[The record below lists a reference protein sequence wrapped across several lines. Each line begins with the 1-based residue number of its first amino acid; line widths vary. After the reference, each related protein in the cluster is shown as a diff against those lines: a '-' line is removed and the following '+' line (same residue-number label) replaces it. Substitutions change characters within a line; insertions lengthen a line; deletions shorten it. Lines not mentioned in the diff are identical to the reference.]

1 MFRIPLPSPDTALL
15 LTPRW
20 GNLPVPFQVALLV
33 LLLLIPIGLIVWLYR
48 YELHLVPRSTATGL
62 LLLRLVVLVL
72 LVFLVGLQPVL
83 GRDVK
88 EELPGRVLIAVDRS
102 ASMDVAD
109 PQRPPVDKLR
119 LARALD
125 LVGDLCTKEQLDSWI
140 KAYEEKK
147 LPEWIG
153 PDEFP
158 NDPEKRKQVARDRFR
173 AYEQVCARVDVLTRT
188 QTARRLLSPEGAN
201 LLAGIA
207 AKHKVELLGFAQ
219 ESWNVKPDDL
229 EDLFRPLTPQPPLPQ
244 RGEGEKD
251 KPLPP
256 LPSVGE
262 GGRGVRGAEGG
273 EGKDRGQRTDLR
285 VPLERALELSAPNK
299 GKVLGVVLLTDGQHN
314 VHEDV
319 AGRPRGTPAKRA
331 LDLGEQKLPLYPVG
345 LGARQAPPDIVVV
358 DTKAPPAV
366 FKDVDADV
374 TARIKVSG
382 LPDLK
387 EVVVELQ
394 RPDGQPPLEQTLQLD
409 GTDRYYNVHF
419 QVRLDKPGTQA
430 LTVKA
435 RPAAKEIRTDNNSR
449 PVVINVADDKMR
461 VLLIDGEARWEFH
474 YLFNVLQRD
483 RAMQLQ
489 SVVFAQPRVGKIEEE
504 ELTKAGNPA
513 RTLPEGPDAL
523 AGFDCIILGDVTPEQ
538 LPPAERVRLEKY
550 VGDRGGTLVLLAGK
564 RSLPLAFVGQPGG
577 AEADQDP
584 LLKLLPIEQPR
595 VVAPVQGFPVTLT
608 EEGRLSSFLQMD
620 PVADESLNRWAEL
633 PPHYW
638 GIIGKAKPGAVPLA
652 YFHDERVAG
661 ADKKQRAE
669 REREQ
674 ALIVRQNY
682 GFGRVLFV
690 GLESTW
696 RWRYKIGD
704 VYHHRFWSQ
713 TIRWAASDKPLV
725 GGNDAVRFGTRGA
738 VFSQGQPVDVVVRL
752 AEEIKPLAADALA
765 GARILRQP
773 DGARPGAAEEA
784 VAVVPLARKEA
795 QPRLLEGQVPP
806 GLSPG
811 KYFIE
816 LAIPELADKLQ
827 APPGPDGKPGKLRAE
842 FTVTGAEG
850 DEMVE
855 LATNWPLL
863 EELAAKSGGKAF
875 APENAAALL
884 ELLTKQSITHTD
896 HFELQ
901 LWQWWGTLALFLVLL
916 TVEWVARKMAGLP

>member
-20 GNLPVPFQVALLV
+20 GNLPFPFQVALLV

-48 YELHLVPRSTATGL
+48 YELHLVPRATATGL
-62 LLLRLVVLVL
+62 LLLRLVVLLL

-109 PQRPPVDKLR
+109 PQRPPPDKLR

-125 LVGDLCTKEQLDSWI
+125 LANDLCTKEQLDSWI
-140 KAYEEKK
+140 KAYDEKK
-147 LPEWIG
+147 LPEWVTA
-153 PDEFP
+153 DEFP
-158 NDPEKRKQVARDRFR
+158 NDLEKRKQVARDRFR
-173 AYEQVCARVDVLTRT
+173 AYEKVCARVDVLTRT

-219 ESWNVKPDDL
+219 ESWNVRPDDL
-229 EDLFRPLTPQPPLPQ
+229 NDLFRSLTDDTDKDKDQPPKKDEAKKDADPQ
-244 RGEGEKD
+244 
-251 KPLPP
+251 KP
-256 LPSVGE
+256 
-262 GGRGVRGAEGG
+262 
-273 EGKDRGQRTDLR
+273 KDRGQRTDLR
-285 VPLERALELSAPNK
+285 VPLERALELSAPDK

-319 AGRPRGTPAKRA
+319 AGRQRGTPAKRA

-387 EVVVELQ
+387 EAVVELQ
-394 RPDGQPPLEQTLQLD
+394 RPDGQPPLEQRVPLD
-409 GTDRYYNVHF
+409 GTDRFYNVHF

-435 RPAAKEIRTDNNSR
+435 RPVAKEIRTDNNSR

-489 SVVFAQPRVGKIEEE
+489 SVVFAQPRLGRIDEE
-504 ELTKAGNPA
+504 ELAKTGNPA

-523 AGFDCIILGDVTPEQ
+523 AGYDCVIVGDVTPEQ
-538 LPPAERVRLEKY
+538 LPPAERLRLEKY

-564 RSLPLAFVGQPGG
+564 RSLPLAFVNPQGG
-577 AEADQDP
+577 GEAEQDP

-638 GIIGKAKPGAVPLA
+638 GVVGKAKPGAVTLA
-652 YFHDERVAG
+652 YFHDERVAN

-696 RWRYKIGD
+696 RWRYKVGD

-713 TIRWAASDKPLV
+713 AIRWAASDKPLV

-738 VFSQGQPVDVVVRL
+738 VFPQGQPVDVVVRL
-752 AEEIKPLAADALA
+752 AEEVKPLAPDALA
-765 GARILRQP
+765 GARILRKP
-773 DGARPGAAEEA
+773 DGDKPGAAEEA
-784 VAVVPLARKEA
+784 VAVVPLKRKEA
-795 QPRLLEGQVPP
+795 QPRLLEGEVPP
-806 GLSPG
+806 GLTPG
-811 KYFIE
+811 RYSIE

-884 ELLTKQSITHTD
+884 ELLTRQSITHTD